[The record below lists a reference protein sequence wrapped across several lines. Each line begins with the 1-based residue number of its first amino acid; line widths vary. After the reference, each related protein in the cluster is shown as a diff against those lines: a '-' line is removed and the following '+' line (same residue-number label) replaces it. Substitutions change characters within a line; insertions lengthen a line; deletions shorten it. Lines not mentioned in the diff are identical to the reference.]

1 MILKFIKN
9 DMKHLL
15 YNRIILL
22 TTLIFSAF
30 SCSSDLDFNQANDF
44 SAQPV
49 FTTNLAYVELKES
62 VLAGNGAGNGAG
74 NVVFNHTSDVDFLDK
89 SFVDENLVKVELNF
103 RFRNSIPRDFIF
115 SVVFLDKND
124 APIYN
129 MPPIRVVTSANDFFS
144 PPVIFETNA
153 ELDILKN
160 TKKMV
165 FSIVMDPVGPPLTI
179 NSTNRIEMSSSA
191 TAYFDI
197 K

>member
-22 TTLIFSAF
+22 TTLILSAF
-30 SCSSDLDFNQANDF
+30 SCSSDLDFNQAEDF
-44 SAQPV
+44 SAEPV

-62 VLAGNGAGNGAG
+62 VLAGNGAGNI
-74 NVVFNHTSDVDFLDK
+74 VFKHTSNVDFLNK

-115 SVVFLDKND
+115 RVVFLDKND
-124 APIYN
+124 AQIYN
-129 MPPIRVVTSANDFFS
+129 MPPIQVATSVNDFFP

-153 ELDILKN
+153 ELDVLKR
-160 TKKMV
+160 TTKMV
-165 FSIVMDPVGPPLTI
+165 FSIVMNQGPPLTV
-179 NSTNRIEMSSSA
+179 NSTNRIEMSSSL
-191 TAYFDI
+191 TAYFDV